1 MQDLQLDENR
11 KGQLDGNIRKMLE
24 GGATQDDVIKYA
36 NDFKSQFGQK
46 KNPVGNASVSGT
58 TPTSPFVSPSKSIS
72 TQGTDLTNNNF
83 FKEISQP
90 VPPELQKRHE
100 EALNRIKQINTQP
113 KPTTPIQKFDNMAAS
128 VLGFNKD
135 ITESVKPSKRAEIEH
150 DSKGHWGNIVQN
162 VFANIE
168 KAGTKL
174 AAGTLQLI
182 SDMEQG
188 KPSAGVKMPDN
199 PMDKLIAGLNGNEKR
214 MQQVIENNPLPNTF
228 MGNAVESVSSFLP
241 DIMGTALLPEAKLA
255 QGAGLLKTA
264 ASAMFGNFT
273 KYMAGK
279 GLLEGYGAARQEG
292 KDIPASFVE
301 GAKES
306 GRGAL
311 TGMEM
316 GLLGLG
322 SGMATNAIMKKAA
335 EAGLTGAKGVAAKE
349 LVNLATDVTAYGLV
363 SPTVHAGIEGRFPAM
378 KEISDGTGIALLFR
392 AKGTLDALKSHSK
405 LNKALEETQNLRQ
418 GAAISN
424 FVDADREAIQQVYE
438 MPETATELNIK
449 AFEAAKKAKDET
461 DLQKKQKYVAEA
473 ILYTKSANVKSVTE
487 RILENPET
495 IENLKNSD
503 IPDNLKEQLIQKAQ
517 EVTDLLK
524 PKVEEF
530 IKNKENDLFT
540 TLQQMQQESSKI
552 DGAKEVQELSQRIY
566 EELSKQIPEDV
577 DNRGEI
583 QRKLQDEIKNVFGDG
598 ADTQRKLRDMSES
611 ELRNASRRLYESIG
625 GEVALQP
632 TSQASSQAGALGE
645 KPIEGEQNKD
655 EIRVAANTIRGD
667 ESASLLNPTGGEP
680 IIINEKIQTE
690 IQQPTEAKGT
700 TVTEVSEVKPTAEE
714 GKVSEASRKYEEIG
728 SIKTEKIR
736 TKEKSKF
743 VGDNFESIVSQL
755 MLKNKIKR
763 IC

>member
-1 MQDLQLDENR
+1 MAEEFEEIEQQDPFSEF
-11 KGQLDGNIRKMLE
+11 
-24 GGATQDDVIKYA
+24 GGKAVTTKKVEADPFA
-36 NDFKSQFGQK
+36 EFGGKTIEK
-46 KNPVGNASVSGT
+46 KNLVGNASVDGT
-58 TPTSPFVSPSKSIS
+58 KPTSPFVSPSKSIS

-100 EALNRIKQINTQP
+100 EALNRIKQINTHP

-128 VLGFNKD
+128 ILGFNRD
-135 ITESVKPSKRAEIEH
+135 ITESVKPSKIAEIEH
-150 DSKGHWGNIVQN
+150 DAKGHWGNIVQN

-188 KPSAGVKMPDN
+188 RPSAGVKMPDN

-279 GLLEGYGAARQEG
+279 GLVEGYGAARQEG
-292 KDIPASFVE
+292 KDVPASFME

-311 TGMEM
+311 TGVEM

-322 SGMATNAIMKKAA
+322 SGMATNAIIKKAA

-392 AKGTLDALKSHSK
+392 AKGTLEALKSHSK

-449 AFEAAKKAKDET
+449 AFEAAKKAKEAT

-503 IPDNLKEQLIQKAQ
+503 IPDHLKEQLIQKSQ
-517 EVTDLLK
+517 EITDLLK
-524 PKVEEF
+524 PKVEVSQETVQKGD
-530 IKNKENDLFT
+530 IQQPIVEETITTEETPTLLEQDVKEQQ
-540 TLQQMQQESSKI
+540 LQGESEQI
-552 DGAKEVQELSQRIY
+552 TQPIELST
-566 EELSKQIPEDV
+566 
-577 DNRGEI
+577 
-583 QRKLQDEIKNVFGDG
+583 EIKEKIPSET
-598 ADTQRKLRDMSES
+598 TQTDL
-611 ELRNASRRLYESIG
+611 
-625 GEVALQP
+625 LQP
-632 TSQASSQAGALGE
+632 TE
-645 KPIEGEQNKD
+645 VK
-655 EIRVAANTIRGD
+655 
-667 ESASLLNPTGGEP
+667 EP
-680 IIINEKIQTE
+680 
-690 IQQPTEAKGT
+690 
-700 TVTEVSEVKPTAEE
+700 TVTETTKIEPTAAE
-714 GKVSEASRKYEEIG
+714 GEVTITEPKRKYEEIA

-736 TKEKSKF
+736 NREKGKF
-743 VGDNFESIVSQL
+743 VEDHFENIVSQL